1 MTYRQTL
8 DWMFAQ
14 LPMYQLKG
22 ASAYKAKLEPVIS
35 FAAHLGNP
43 HLKFKSI
50 HVAGTNGKGSSSH
63 MIASVLQEAGY
74 KVGLYT
80 SPHLKDFRER
90 IRINGLPVAE
100 AFVTDFIARNK
111 TYLDAAGLSFFEMTV
126 GMAFSYFE
134 NEAVDI
140 AVIEVGMGGR
150 LDGTNIITPEVSLI
164 TNIGL
169 DHTEFLGETLAEI
182 AGEKAGIIKPQI
194 PVVISETQPETEP
207 VFRAVA
213 KAQNAPIQFADAQ
226 DYPEFRTS
234 LLGDYQRKNQKGV
247 RAVLA
252 ALKNFNIQTEQIQN
266 GFLRV
271 TENTGLL
278 GRWQELQSSPRVI
291 CDTAHNREGLEL
303 VFQQLLRQPY
313 RRLHLVLGFVKEKKL
328 DQLLPLF
335 PKQAQY
341 YLSRPNIPRGMDL
354 NLLEQFFKSGEFSY
368 SRFNRIDE
376 AYSAALAE
384 AAPDDLIFIGGSTF
398 TVAEVV

>member
-1 MTYRQTL
+1 
-8 DWMFAQ
+8 
-14 LPMYQLKG
+14 
-22 ASAYKAKLEPVIS
+22 
-35 FAAHLGNP
+35 
-43 HLKFKSI
+43 
-50 HVAGTNGKGSSSH
+50 
-63 MIASVLQEAGY
+63 
-74 KVGLYT
+74 
-80 SPHLKDFRER
+80 
-90 IRINGLPVAE
+90 
-100 AFVTDFIARNK
+100 
-111 TYLDAAGLSFFEMTV
+111 MTV

-341 YLSRPNIPRGMDL
+341 YLSRPDIPRGMDL
-354 NLLEQFFKSGEFSY
+354 DLLEQFFKSGGFSY

>member
-354 NLLEQFFKSGEFSY
+354 NLLEQFFKSGAFSY